1 MLRFASL
8 DDDAALV
15 EQAAQAAEVMLKEFP
30 DAAAAH
36 VKRWMGA
43 RAGMLDA

>member
-1 MLRFASL
+1 MPRFADL
-8 DDDAALV
+8 DVDAVLV
-15 EQAAQAAEVMLKEFP
+15 EQAAEVMLREFP

-36 VKRWMGA
+36 VKRWMGV